1 MRNLYSAEVTYQP
14 QLPTTATICLI
25 IFNLESAFKGVLL
38 GLLAKFKE
46 FVVRAFLHENCRKEL
61 KELNDLSS
69 ECTLKTEKA
78 CERNDFVL
86 C

>member
-25 IFNLESAFKGVLL
+25 TFNLESAFKGVLL

-46 FVVRAFLHENCRKEL
+46 FVVRAFLHENCRK
-61 KELNDLSS
+61 NDLSPD
-69 ECTLKTEKA
+69 CTLKTGKA